1 MGDVTS
7 LTDARRANIFRVIE
21 EIKASLTRLEEQYA
35 ESEED
40 SETAGPKLT
49 LCVSKTTETQPR
61 AARRKV
67 KKNLASES
75 GDAS

>member
-7 LTDARRANIFRVIE
+7 LTDARWAHIFRIID
-21 EIKASLTRLEEQYA
+21 EINASLKRLEEQYA

-49 LCVSKTTETQPR
+49 LCVSKTTETKPR
-61 AARRKV
+61 AARRKA
-67 KKNLASES
+67 KKNPVLEGRGAS
-75 GDAS
+75 